1 MKIRLDKYL
10 SDMGVGTRSEVKK
23 LIAKGE
29 VEKDGMPLKKADS
42 KIDID
47 LDMICVSGKRIVYE
61 RYFYYMM
68 NKPAGVV
75 CATHDHKE
83 RTVLDLLGE
92 HSRKDLFPVGR
103 LDKDTEGLLLITNNG
118 ELAHSLLSPKKHVDK
133 TYYARIEGNV
143 TYKDVELFSKGVD
156 IGEER
161 LTLPSLL
168 VILASGEISD
178 IQLTIQE
185 GKYHQVKRMFQAVG
199 KKVIYLKRIR
209 MGSLVLDETLMPGQ
223 YRKLTEEEKEQLCW
237 QEKKR

>member
-29 VEKDGMPLKKADS
+29 VEKDGMPLKKSDS

-133 TYYARIEGNV
+133 IYYARIEGNV

-178 IQLTIQE
+178 IQLTIRE

>member
-75 CATHDHKE
+75 CATQDHNE

-133 TYYARIEGNV
+133 TYYARIQGNV